1 MVKIVGHIIDIADD
15 QELNNDEALYRLS
28 FGKDQ
33 SAAEKLVERYG
44 DSLTFYVNGYI
55 HDIQDA
61 EDIMIDAF
69 ALMFVKMRPVGRAG
83 SFKAYLYKTAR
94 NLAVRHK
101 KGRRIF
107 INIDDVAFELKN
119 DDKAEA
125 DIIRNE
131 RDRQL
136 YGALERLKTEY
147 QEVLYLIYFQDM
159 SYREAGAVM
168 GKSESQVTK
177 LVYRG
182 KQRLKSI
189 LEEEGFVYED
199 D

>member
-1 MVKIVGHIIDIADD
+1 MVKRVGHIIDIADD
-15 QELNNDEALYRLS
+15 QELNNDEALYRRS

-55 HDIQDA
+55 HDIRDA

-136 YGALERLKTEY
+136 CGALERLKTEY

>member
-1 MVKIVGHIIDIADD
+1 MVKRVGHIINVSDD
-15 QELNNDEALYRLS
+15 QELNNDEVLYRRS

-44 DSLTFYVNGYI
+44 DALTFYVNGYI
-55 HDIQDA
+55 HDIHDS

-69 ALMFVKMRPVGRAG
+69 ALMFVKLRPVGRAG

-131 RDRQL
+131 RDKQL
-136 YGALERLKTEY
+136 YAALERLKTEY

-159 SYREAGAVM
+159 SYREAGTVM

-189 LEEEGFVYED
+189 LEEEGFIYED

>member
-1 MVKIVGHIIDIADD
+1 MVKRVGHIIDIADD
-15 QELNNDEALYRLS
+15 QELNNDEALYRRS

-44 DSLTFYVNGYI
+44 DALTFYVNGYI
-55 HDIQDA
+55 HDIHDS

-69 ALMFVKMRPVGRAG
+69 ALMFVKLRPVGRVG

-131 RDRQL
+131 RDKQL
-136 YGALERLKTEY
+136 YAALERLKNEY

-168 GKSESQVTK
+168 GKSQSQVTK

-189 LEEEGFVYED
+189 LEEEGFIYED

>member
-1 MVKIVGHIIDIADD
+1 MVKRVGHIIDIAYD
-15 QELNNDEALYRLS
+15 QELNNDEALYRQS

-69 ALMFVKMRPVGRAG
+69 ALMFVKMRPVGRTG

>member
-1 MVKIVGHIIDIADD
+1 MVKRVGHIINVADD
-15 QELNNDEALYRLS
+15 QELNNDEVLYRRS

-44 DSLTFYVNGYI
+44 DALTFYVNGYI
-55 HDIQDA
+55 HDIHDS

-69 ALMFVKMRPVGRAG
+69 ALMFVKLRPVGRAG

-131 RDRQL
+131 RDKQL
-136 YGALERLKTEY
+136 YAALERLKTEY

-159 SYREAGAVM
+159 SYREAGTVM

-189 LEEEGFVYED
+189 LEEEGFIYED

>member
-1 MVKIVGHIIDIADD
+1 MGHIIDIADD
-15 QELNNDEALYRLS
+15 QELNNDEALYRRS

-69 ALMFVKMRPVGRAG
+69 ALMFVKMRPVCRAG

-199 D
+199 Y